1 MIADID
7 IFYNVVAISLLNI
20 EVVKKD
26 DHFVLSDGYQSLY

>member
-7 IFYNVVAISLLNI
+7 IFYNVVAIFLLNI